1 MEMYIIVAVFYIC
14 AWYFKVHSRIYYLI
28 YVLNICLLYLC
39 TFRFSPLLLKC
50 TADRSVKTD
59 DSNMVNGVDE
69 AVSSAHTAE
78 DSEQV
83 SRCECNVPTA
93 SQNSQSQAGV
103 TSTFPVDLTRP
114 SYAQV
119 AQHCRELPCTKH
131 KTDERD
137 GNV

>member
-1 MEMYIIVAVFYIC
+1 
-14 AWYFKVHSRIYYLI
+14 
-28 YVLNICLLYLC
+28 
-39 TFRFSPLLLKC
+39 
-50 TADRSVKTD
+50 
-59 DSNMVNGVDE
+59 MVNGVDE
-69 AVSSAHTAE
+69 AVSNAHTVE

-83 SRCECNVPTA
+83 SRCECNIPTA
-93 SQNSQSQAGV
+93 SQNSQSQVGV